1 MGGMGAGGRM
11 LVLGLGLGALGACSR
26 TLPAP
31 AAPDAAL
38 IQTGLSA
45 EDPSRTTGAVTSIQA
60 TPTDRL
66 RFTDMQQFLQGR
78 VAGLDVIPHGNGE
91 YSLRL
96 RGTTSLNM
104 SNEPLVVID
113 DVPVPPEG
121 VSNAL
126 AAVTPDMVRRVDVL
140 KDAGST
146 AMYGIRGAN
155 GVIVI
160 TTRRGNDPR

>member
-1 MGGMGAGGRM
+1 MVVVGPGLSA
-11 LVLGLGLGALGACSR
+11 LVGCSR
-26 TLPAP
+26 AVQPP
-31 AAPDAAL
+31 GEPEAAM
-38 IQTGLSA
+38 IQTGMSV
-45 EDPSRTTGAVTSIQA
+45 EDPVRTTGAVSSIRA

-66 RFTDMQQFLQGR
+66 RFTDMPQFLQGR
-78 VAGLDVIPHGNGE
+78 IAGLQVIPLDNGQ

-113 DVPVPPEG
+113 GVPVPPEG
-121 VSNAL
+121 LSDAL
-126 AAVTPDMVRRVDVL
+126 AVVTPDMVKRVDVL

-146 AMYGIRGAN
+146 AFWGIRGAN

-160 TTRRGNDPR
+160 TTLRGSDR